1 VDGLTKRTEQLRMT
15 RHEREGDRVLHLG
28 EERQVRTTVR
38 TPGSSLMAV
47 EFTDGTRL
55 TRVPRDQVW
64 TLAP

>member
-1 VDGLTKRTEQLRMT
+1 MT